1 MALQGSANTSA
12 ENGVDIAP
20 PGAMSTVACAWL
32 AVATML
38 PSGRLVT
45 EEQPSSWVDWAIRE
59 GIAPAVG
66 GTPTTVVPRPWVLV
80 APSLKLQTIR
90 SPIVIRP
97 AVAVATV
104 RP

>member
-45 EEQPSSWVDWAIRE
+45 QEQPSSWVDWAIRE
-59 GIAPAVG
+59 GIAPAAGCKPPPLVHG
-66 GTPTTVVPRPWVLV
+66 GSV
-80 APSLKLQTIR
+80 APSVNFQTSR
-90 SPIVIRP
+90 SPTVISP
-97 AVAVATV
+97 EGAVATV